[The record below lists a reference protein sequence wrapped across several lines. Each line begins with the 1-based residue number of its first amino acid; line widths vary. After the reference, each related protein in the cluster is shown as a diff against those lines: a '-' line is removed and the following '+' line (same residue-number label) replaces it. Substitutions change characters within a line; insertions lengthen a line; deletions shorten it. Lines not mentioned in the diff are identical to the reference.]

1 LSCAIP
7 SCPLFYVEVCFID
20 NDFDWRRYDAHRDE
34 AAQAIATGIMQYPY
48 QMQGAQAA

>member
-1 LSCAIP
+1 MPAVL
-7 SCPLFYVEVCFID
+7 VEVCFID
-20 NDFDWRRYDAHRDE
+20 NDFDWRRYDTHRDE